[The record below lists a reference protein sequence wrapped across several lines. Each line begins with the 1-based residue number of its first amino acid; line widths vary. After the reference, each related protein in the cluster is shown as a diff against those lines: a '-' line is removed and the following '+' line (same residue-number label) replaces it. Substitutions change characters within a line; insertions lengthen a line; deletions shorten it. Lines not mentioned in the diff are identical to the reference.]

1 MRQNTKV
8 VTATDKERDES
19 WKARSAGNSPVKQQ
33 RPQSWTVEPWNSK
46 TRQSMRKRSGTG
58 PPASGPVPPM
68 PGQQSN
74 AVALNQVAEEEDQ
87 PEIATPESGERG
99 RLFVKVMGVKDLDLP
114 LPKSESNYLGEYR
127 FLFRWDFNAN

>member
-1 MRQNTKV
+1 
-8 VTATDKERDES
+8 
-19 WKARSAGNSPVKQQ
+19 
-33 RPQSWTVEPWNSK
+33 
-46 TRQSMRKRSGTG
+46 
-58 PPASGPVPPM
+58 M

>member
-8 VTATDKERDES
+8 VTATDKDRDES
-19 WKARSAGNSPVKQQ
+19 WKARSAGNSPVKQQQ

-58 PPASGPVPPM
+58 PAASGPVPPM

-114 LPKSESNYLGEYR
+114 LPKSE
-127 FLFRWDFNAN
+127 